1 MLSCKLKGVPWN
13 PWNPPLDPPLLP
25 VYLWHYAQKYY
36 SRITLNA
43 FWYPLFPKLCQHPP
57 NFKYRATAL
66 NLRCNRRGRDRL
78 SDVWYRHWIVRHS
91 FARSTAELVSR
102 APLRECCL
110 VKVLACETTAE
121 CGRSRVTL
129 WNFNFYRRI
138 WWPQG
143 PNYLQSTKY
152 EGHLRS
158 VIDNPQSTIDNSQ
171 TTKCQ
176 SHLRSTIAI
185 PQFTKHAFLSVSSQ
199 RLNPPVRFK
208 GLQEIDEK
216 AEARC

>member
-1 MLSCKLKGVPWN
+1 M
-13 PWNPPLDPPLLP
+13 
-25 VYLWHYAQKYY
+25 
-36 SRITLNA
+36 LNA
-43 FWYPLFPKLCQHPP
+43 FWYPLFPKLCQHNPP

-91 FARSTAELVSR
+91 FARSTTELVSR

-121 CGRSRVTL
+121 CGHSRVTL

-158 VIDNPQSTIDNSQ
+158 VIYNPHNPQPTIHKPENAKVICDL
-171 TTKCQ
+171 Q
-176 SHLRSTIAI
+176 SPFH
-185 PQFTKHAFLSVSSQ
+185 
-199 RLNPPVRFK
+199 N
-208 GLQEIDEK
+208 LQSMHFSLFP
-216 AEARC
+216 ASA